1 MTETV
6 LVTGG
11 TGFVASWCIVELL
24 QRGFAVRTTV
34 RSLSKEQ
41 AVRAAI
47 STAIDPGDR
56 LTFFAADLTSD
67 VGWDAAVAGCDYVL
81 HVASPLGWDNP
92 KDPDALIVP
101 ARDGALRVLRAATQA
116 EVKRVVLTSAC
127 AAASPPLAS
136 ADSMND
142 ETLWT
147 DPENGQLNAYQKSK
161 TLAER
166 AAWQFMKGYHGPTTL
181 TTILPGAVFGP
192 VLSAENLGSVQV
204 IGRLLQGRLPGN
216 PRLGFEVVDVRD
228 LADVHIRAMTEEQAA
243 GQRFIAAG
251 SFLWMTDISKTLHS
265 KLGRAARKVPT
276 RTLPDFVLWFLSAF
290 DPMLREVTP
299 RLGRKHLHTS
309 EKAQRLL
316 GWQQRPAAVTVVD
329 CAESLMTLQAL

>member
-116 EVKRVVLTSAC
+116 AVKRVVLTSAC

-166 AAWQFMKGYHGPTTL
+166 AAWQFMRDYHGPTTL

-228 LADVHIRAMTEEQAA
+228 LADVHIRAMTEAQAA

-265 KLGRAARKVPT
+265 KLGSAARKVPT
-276 RTLPDFVLWFLSAF
+276 RTLPDFVLRLLSAF
-290 DPMLREVTP
+290 DPLLREVTP
-299 RLGRKHLHTS
+299 RLRRKHLHTS

-329 CAESLMTLQAL
+329 CAESLMTLHAL

>member
-116 EVKRVVLTSAC
+116 AVKRVVLTSAC

-166 AAWQFMKGYHGPTTL
+166 AAWQFMRDYHGPTTL

-228 LADVHIRAMTEEQAA
+228 LADVHIRAMTEAQAA

-276 RTLPDFVLWFLSAF
+276 RTLPDFVLRLLSAF
-290 DPMLREVTP
+290 DPLLREVTP

-329 CAESLMTLQAL
+329 CAESLMTLHAL